1 MTHSRWQQIEGL
13 FYEARQR
20 ALGERAAF
28 LAEVCADDD
37 ELCRAVYSLLAQDTS
52 TPGPLDRCAW
62 EGLTEPFDAGSTP
75 APLTPGTQL
84 GAYRI
89 DTRVGAGGMGVVYRG
104 YDPRLDRQVA
114 IKLLTADTVF
124 DQHSRERLRREALT
138 AAALNH
144 PFICKIFEI
153 GEHGDMLFLV
163 MEYIPGETLHHRL
176 LNGPLSLPETLRL
189 AGEIAEAL
197 QH

>member
-1 MTHSRWQQIEGL
+1 
-13 FYEARQR
+13 
-20 ALGERAAF
+20 
-28 LAEVCADDD
+28 
-37 ELCRAVYSLLAQDTS
+37 
-52 TPGPLDRCAW
+52 
-62 EGLTEPFDAGSTP
+62 
-75 APLTPGTQL
+75 
-84 GAYRI
+84 
-89 DTRVGAGGMGVVYRG
+89 
-104 YDPRLDRQVA
+104 
-114 IKLLTADTVF
+114 VF

-197 QH
+197 QHAHTRALLTRDLKPANIMRTEHGHVKLMDFGLAKRFAPLQSAGETARIAEIQLTTQGIVLGTPDYMSPEQIKGLPLDARSDLFSLGVILAEMISGRRPFGKPSRVETLAAVLRQAP